1 MPGMRKRLARVGNSW
16 GLIVP
21 KEVLDLLGID
31 DEVDLEIVGSTMV
44 VSAPDL
50 DENELEASLAYLASK
65 RERSEVYRRLAQ

>member
-1 MPGMRKRLARVGNSW
+1 MGNSW

-21 KEVLDLLGID
+21 KEVLDLLGIE

-50 DENELEASLAYLASK
+50 DPNELEASLSYLSSK
-65 RERSEVYRRLAQ
+65 RERGEVYRRLAQ

>member
-1 MPGMRKRLARVGNSW
+1 MRKRLARVGNSW

-50 DENELEASLAYLASK
+50 DENELEASLAYLASR
-65 RERSEVYRRLAQ
+65 RERHEVYRRLAQ